1 MHRWKARNI
10 VWWLLCKH
18 TVYVTGMIWRE
29 KRLNRVFLAFKKS
42 SLTAQH
48 DLQASP
54 GLKAHSLKQFSLASH
69 TKHSL
74 VERSFQFKLNKLT
87 VKLSTAVAAP
97 CLSDKLQTILIGEE
111 MVDYRYISL
120 STTDQSKT
128 LLCESRFIHRLMCVG
143 RNTDS
148 LGQWC
153 DAQLFV
159 LIFVCSKIDE
169 NACHT
174 WTPIFIGQ
182 RMCIKPKKCH
192 SLLY

>member
-1 MHRWKARNI
+1 MHRWNI
-10 VWWLLCKH
+10 AWWLLCKH

-29 KRLNRVFLAFKKS
+29 RRLNRVFLAFKTS

-54 GLKAHSLKQFSLASH
+54 DLKAHSSKQFSLASH

-74 VERSFQFKLNKLT
+74 VARSFQFKLNKLT

-97 CLSDKLQTILIGEE
+97 CLSEKLQTRLIGEE

-120 STTDQSKT
+120 STIDQSER
-128 LLCESRFIHRLMCVG
+128 LLCESRFIHRLMCVR

-148 LGQWC
+148 WGQWC
-153 DAQLFV
+153 DAQLYLF
-159 LIFVCSKIDE
+159 IFGCSKIDG
-169 NACHT
+169 NACH
-174 WTPIFIGQ
+174 
-182 RMCIKPKKCH
+182 K
-192 SLLY
+192 